1 MTACIV
7 SFSVCVWIDLVAY
20 IAFAWLTPIKTS
32 VVVGNRYKSLCIH
45 HTARCQYCYVN
56 LFHCRGNILIHPLC
70 LFACLFC
77 FFNSYL
83 LSVSIKTDFFFVC
96 VFDSSGLEYFIWRLY
111 FHFMCQYHLSTDILS
126 LIILDNP
133 DTDLSG
139 TDLAPVLHTVDTK

>member
-32 VVVGNRYKSLCIH
+32 VVVGNHYKSLCIH

-83 LSVSIKTDFFFVC
+83 LSVSIKTDFFCVC
-96 VFDSSGLEYFIWRLY
+96 LWFFWPWVFYLKVIFPFHVSVSS
-111 FHFMCQYHLSTDILS
+111 QYRYTIPH
-126 LIILDNP
+126 NP
-133 DTDLSG
+133 WQSRHWPLWNRPGSRATYSR
-139 TDLAPVLHTVDTK
+139 H